1 MCVLK
6 SNFFF
11 LAKENEFV
19 RLNACN
25 KKHFDLFVKK
35 LKINKQIERIYRGI
49 SFNNIFDKLSI
60 SKNSPT
66 KYEELSNKLFMIG
79 EKSKYYIYDKTK
91 INPNDINDYI
101 FEQIFDMLGS
111 KGWDNTGFFI
121 ERNEKF
127 FEFFYN
133 KKNKPIF
140 VKAIRSKRA
149 EEQRYYRNRYLTLLH
164 QLNCSEYKE
173 YSFYT
178 STTKNFNIA
187 KEFINEEGII
197 LFSWKQKNSI
207 FINEYNDEN
216 IPICNDIPFENEQEE
231 TEYRGLFPHY
241 IYGFLIIDN
250 GKYDK
255 FIVNHHLFSLF
266 NRKIE
271 YVIKF
276 GIFIDQSNFDKMLE
290 ETNYKNFFEG

>member
-1 MCVLK
+1 MCDLK
-6 SNFFF
+6 NNFFF

-25 KKHFDLFVKK
+25 KKHFDSFVKK
-35 LKINKQIERIYRGI
+35 LKNNKQIERIYRGI

-121 ERNEKF
+121 EQNEKF

-133 KKNKPIF
+133 KKNKPVF

-149 EEQRYYRNRYLTLLH
+149 EEQIYYRNRYLTLLH

-255 FIVNHHLFSLF
+255 FLVNHHLFSLF

>member
-1 MCVLK
+1 ML
-6 SNFFF
+6 
-11 LAKENEFV
+11 
-19 RLNACN
+19 
-25 KKHFDLFVKK
+25 
-35 LKINKQIERIYRGI
+35 
-49 SFNNIFDKLSI
+49 
-60 SKNSPT
+60 
-66 KYEELSNKLFMIG
+66 G

-101 FEQIFDMLGS
+101 FEQIFDMLGR

-121 ERNEKF
+121 EQNEKF

-133 KKNKPIF
+133 KKNKPVF

-149 EEQRYYRNRYLTLLH
+149 EEQIYYRNRYLTLLH

-255 FIVNHHLFSLF
+255 FLVNHHLFSLF